1 MTTDILDQPYDLPAD
16 AVERFR
22 TNGHLRLDGVLPA
35 GEAERFRLPIAAV
48 VERAR
53 HKAAP
58 LEQRDTYGRAFLQ
71 LHNLWERDTAEIR
84 RYVMSSRFAG
94 IAAALLGA
102 ERVRIYHD
110 QALFK
115 EPGGGATPW
124 HQDASYWPLD
134 GTRCITMWM
143 PLRPVDPRMGQMTFA
158 DGTHHGRLGTDLI
171 SDESER
177 DFARIVDDRGLHL
190 SQPSP
195 MQAGDVTFHGGWTL
209 HRAGPNASAEMR
221 DVMTI
226 IWFADGETVR
236 EPSSPAQEHD
246 LARWLPGCRP
256 GELAASS
263 LNPVVEPA

>member
-1 MTTDILDQPYDLPAD
+1 VTTDILDRPYDLAAE

-22 TNGHLRLDGVLPA
+22 RDGHVRVDGVLAPA
-35 GEAERFRLPIAAV
+35 DVERFRAPIAAV

-53 HKAAP
+53 RHALP
-58 LEQRDTYGRAFLQ
+58 IEERNTYGKAFLQ
-71 LHNLWERDTAEIR
+71 LMNLWERDEGEIR
-84 RYVMSSRFAG
+84 RFVLARRFGG

-143 PLRPVDPRMGQMTFA
+143 PLRPIDPDMGQMTFA
-158 DGTHHGRLGTDLI
+158 DGTHLGGALGDDLI

-177 DFARIVDDRGLHL
+177 ELSRLVDERGLTL
-190 SQPSP
+190 SPPSA
-195 MQAGDVTFHGGWTL
+195 MQAGDATFHSGWTL
-209 HRAGPNASAEMR
+209 HRAGPNRSAEMR

-226 IWFADGETVR
+226 IWFADGERVH
-236 EPSSPAQEHD
+236 EPNGPAQTND
-246 LARWLPGCRP
+246 LAQWLPGCRP
-256 GELAASS
+256 GDLAASPR
-263 LNPVVEPA
+263 NPVVG